1 MADHIAPARPS
12 RSGGSCSRRL
22 PLHVCV
28 ALSARVTKAKK
39 RGSSKSTNAIKNPA
53 EFARFRSEDA
63 NNAAAR
69 CEGGVEA
76 ADRVDGAMGQPPSPR
91 CSRAQ
96 QTCGPAW
103 ALPRSPPGSLP
114 GTARPA
120 EDRGGELRGSR
131 LTRGPCGRAISAGCR
146 QVCARASDSC
156 RWVLPG
162 TERIRIQRAWLAG
175 PSGGAGSH
183 AGLSE
188 AATPAFPGGQPGQTA
203 IVSVCPNPPL
213 CPNFSPSRYSRVWD
227 CVSLPRKMTAGRT
240 RRRGAR
246 RLRSWLRYMHTCSGD
261 RAGPICPPPGSPL
274 TTPVQPHGSRRDL
287 PRSRALAD
295 TLPAKFQRAHTQIHA
310 LARARTHART
320 RIPPCMN
327 MTMHEHDH
335 V

>member
-103 ALPRSPPGSLP
+103 ALPRSPPGSAWHRAP
-114 GTARPA
+114 G
-120 EDRGGELRGSR
+120 RGSR
-131 LTRGPCGRAISAGCR
+131 RGAARLPAHAWALWPCDFRRVPPGLCPRVR
-146 QVCARASDSC
+146 Q
-156 RWVLPG
+156 LP
-162 TERIRIQRAWLAG
+162 LG
-175 PSGGAGSH
+175 PSRHGAHSHPARLARRSVRWCWQPRRPFRGSH
-183 AGLSE
+183 PGLSGG
-188 AATPAFPGGQPGQTA
+188 PAGANRHRVCVPEST
-203 IVSVCPNPPL
+203 IVPQ
-213 CPNFSPSRYSRVWD
+213 FF
-227 CVSLPRKMTAGRT
+227 A
-240 RRRGAR
+240 
-246 RLRSWLRYMHTCSGD
+246 
-261 RAGPICPPPGSPL
+261 
-274 TTPVQPHGSRRDL
+274 
-287 PRSRALAD
+287 
-295 TLPAKFQRAHTQIHA
+295 
-310 LARARTHART
+310 
-320 RIPPCMN
+320 
-327 MTMHEHDH
+327 
-335 V
+335 